1 MGGRYGYRRIRALL
15 RIQGWQVG
23 LGRVVAAPGYAK
35 ELDDGWREKK
45 READR
50 NGAFRHPFGHRQ
62 LE

>member
-1 MGGRYGYRRIRALL
+1 ML
-15 RIQGWQVG
+15 RTQGWQVG

-35 ELDDGWREKK
+35 GLDDGRREKK

-50 NGAFRHPFGHRQ
+50 NGAFRHPFGHPQ